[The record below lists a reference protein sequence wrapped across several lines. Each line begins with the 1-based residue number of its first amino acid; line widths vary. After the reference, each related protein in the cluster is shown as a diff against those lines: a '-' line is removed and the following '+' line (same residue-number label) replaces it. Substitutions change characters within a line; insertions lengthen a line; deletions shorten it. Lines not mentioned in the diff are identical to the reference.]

1 MVESYGVTI
10 TELAGGNLLAGSHP
24 VVLYPI
30 VVGLNAANDLLAGQV
45 LGRKTSD
52 NKYYKWLPAG
62 TDYSNEEIGT
72 GDGSKKTFFA
82 TLVNPVVSPGS
93 VVVDAVLLD
102 DSTET
107 FSDNGKGGLIGSAGG
122 DGIADYATGKI
133 VVTFSQAVKNLEL
146 VNADYTGDLDGTEV
160 PRAILARD
168 TDASEEDVNTVAY
181 FHGEFNEDKLDWNDA
196 SDPQIADAK
205 HRLAEHG
212 IYVKKIG

>member
-52 NKYYKWLPAG
+52 GKYYKWLPAG
-62 TDYSNEEIGT
+62 TDYANEPI
-72 GDGSKKTFFA
+72 GDGDDDKKTFYA
-82 TLVNPVVSPGS
+82 TLAHPSIVPGS
-93 VVVDAVLLD
+93 LSITDG
-102 DSTET
+102 TET
-107 FSDNGKGGLIGSAGG
+107 FTDNSEGGLVGSAGG
-122 DGIADYATGKI
+122 WGVINYSTGSFT
-133 VVTFSQAVKNLEL
+133 VTFAAAPTTGTGNIT
-146 VNADYTGDLDGTEV
+146 ADYTGDLDGTEV

-168 TDASEEDVNTVAY
+168 TNASEEDVNTVAY

-205 HRLAEHG
+205 RRLAEHG

>member
-205 HRLAEHG
+205 RRLAEHG

>member
-10 TELAGGNLLAGSHP
+10 TELAGSNLLAGSHP
-24 VVLYPI
+24 VVLYPV
-30 VVGLNAANDLLAGQV
+30 VVGSDAANDLLAGQV

-62 TDYSNEEIGT
+62 TDYANEPI
-72 GDGSKKTFFA
+72 GDGDDSKKTFFG
-82 TLVNPVVSPGS
+82 TLAHPSIVPGALS
-93 VVVDAVLLD
+93 VTDG
-102 DSTET
+102 TET
-107 FSDNGKGGLIGSAGG
+107 FSDNSEGGLVGSAGG
-122 DGIADYATGKI
+122 WGVINYSTGSFT
-133 VVTFSQAVKNLEL
+133 VTFAAAPTTGTDNIT
-146 VNADYTGDLDGTEV
+146 AGYTGDLDGTEV

-196 SDPQIADAK
+196 SDPQIAEAK
-205 HRLAEHG
+205 RALAEHG

>member
-62 TDYSNEEIGT
+62 TDYANEPI
-72 GDGSKKTFFA
+72 GDGDDSKKTFYA
-82 TLVNPVVSPGS
+82 ILAHPSVVPGS
-93 VVVDAVLLD
+93 LSITDG
-102 DSTET
+102 TET
-107 FSDNGKGGLIGSAGG
+107 FSDNSEGGLVGSAGG
-122 DGIADYATGKI
+122 WGVINYSTGSFT
-133 VVTFSQAVKNLEL
+133 VTFAAAPTTGTGNIT
-146 VNADYTGDLDGTEV
+146 ADYTGDLDGTEV

-168 TDASEEDVNTVAY
+168 TNASEEDVNTVAY

-205 HRLAEHG
+205 RRLAEHG